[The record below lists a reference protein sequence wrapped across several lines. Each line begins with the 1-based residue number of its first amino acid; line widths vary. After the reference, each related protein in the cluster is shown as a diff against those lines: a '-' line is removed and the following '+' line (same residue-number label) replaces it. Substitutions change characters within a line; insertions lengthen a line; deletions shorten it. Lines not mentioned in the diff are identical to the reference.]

1 MSVLDK
7 FLTAIHLND
16 DMDVDDDEFLDD
28 DNPAEDMDDS
38 RPGRRLIRRGDDLDD
53 VPPQPPVAPSVS
65 SDGFQPKKKEK
76 KSLFGSRTKAPRQP
90 ADDEYD
96 DSRADEV
103 SGGRS
108 RERTSASKIS
118 AFRPRRT
125 VPEDEETNNYSVC
138 VIRPKSMEDA
148 LEIAKTLVSGCVV
161 ILNLEG
167 LDLDV
172 SQRLFDFASGSCC
185 AIQGRLD
192 KISNYIFVLTP
203 KGINISGEF
212 QEIITGTFDPDL
224 PDDDEDY

>member
-7 FLTAIHLND
+7 FLTAMHLND
-16 DMDVDDDEFLDD
+16 DLDADDDDFLDD
-28 DNPAEDMDDS
+28 DSYDEDLDDF
-38 RPGRRLIRRGDDLDD
+38 RPGRRLIRRKDDIDD
-53 VPPQPPVAPSVS
+53 VPEPAAQPVS
-65 SDGFQPKKKEK
+65 KPASAVKPKKERKPFFSARPKPARAE
-76 KSLFGSRTKAPRQP
+76 REEEDERDERPAP
-90 ADDEYD
+90 
-96 DSRADEV
+96 
-103 SGGRS
+103 
-108 RERTSASKIS
+108 SKIS
-118 AFRPRRT
+118 AFRPRRRA
-125 VPEDEETNNYSVC
+125 EEEEETNNYSVC

-185 AIQGRLD
+185 ALQGRLD

-203 KGINISGEF
+203 RGINISGEF

-224 PDDDEDY
+224 SDVDDEDY